1 MAKKQVKSTGSFKNT
16 LTDYST
22 VMKELRGGVYRRVYL
37 LMGAEAY
44 FIDKVA
50 GYIENEIL
58 SPEAKSFNLQIVYG
72 EETTPGEVIQRCR
85 TYTMMP
91 GHNIVIL
98 RNAAALKGLDEL
110 AGYFKA
116 PMEGSILAIVHKGGS
131 LDKRSALYKRCVEQG
146 FVLESSQPRDYEI
159 GPWLG
164 ELFASRG
171 YTLESRAAAM
181 MADHLGTSLQKID
194 SETGKLLTR
203 ISPDRKTITA
213 EDIEENIG
221 ISKDFNNFE
230 LTRALSAGDTARA
243 LLICDHFARNP
254 KDNPLVVTIQM
265 LFTHFQR
272 IFTLGIMVWNA
283 KNKRLP
289 MPDDTQLTAALKLP
303 GAFFLK
309 EYKNALCLYPTRR
322 SFLAMGAIREYDLK
336 SKGLGGSAMMSD
348 GDLLKEL
355 ILKITTL

>member
-22 VMKELRGGVYRRVYL
+22 VMKELRGG
-37 LMGAEAY
+37 
-44 FIDKVA
+44 
-50 GYIENEIL
+50 GY
-58 SPEAKSFNLQIVYG
+58 LQIVYG
-72 EETTPGEVIQRCR
+72 AETTPGEVIQRCR

-98 RNAAALKGLDEL
+98 RDAAALKGLDEL

-272 IFTLGIMVWNA
+272 IFTLGIMVRQEQTPA
-283 KNKRLP
+283 HAGRHPAYSRTQATGSILP
-289 MPDDTQLTAALKLP
+289 ERVQERPVPLP
-303 GAFFLK
+303 
-309 EYKNALCLYPTRR
+309 YPTELPCHGGHTRIRPQKQRAGRIGDDERR
-322 SFLAMGAIREYDLK
+322 RPA
-336 SKGLGGSAMMSD
+336 
-348 GDLLKEL
+348 
-355 ILKITTL
+355 